1 VQTLRQSS
9 AILDLRFNRTAT
21 EANIMAVVSSTG
33 SLAIFELDSEDS
45 VSPLRHIATSRCDD
59 IGEDVLFLQCQWHPC
74 KFDILAVTTSTGL
87 ARLLRLNEKW
97 EIVEFTDLDIGNS
110 LEAWCIE
117 FSPPAPEAYSQAHP
131 ITIYCG
137 GDDSMLR
144 FISCTIG
151 NGNLDQS
158 SSEQGLPPAT
168 VNRLH
173 GAGVTAILPLPLF
186 CEDGGRVVLTGSYDD
201 HIRLLSIHDLHQT
214 HGLKRVRVLVEM
226 NLEGGVWRL
235 ELVSEPDAVDTRLR
249 IRILASCMYA
259 GARLIEFR
267 RDAEDKPWSCD
278 ILGRF
283 EEHKSMNYACA
294 YMPGAPRHCISTSFY
309 DRLLCLWDYTPISDG
324 GS

>member
-1 VQTLRQSS
+1 MQPS

-21 EANIMAVVSSTG
+21 KASIMAVVSSTG
-33 SLAIFELDSEDS
+33 SLAIFELDSKDS
-45 VSPLRHIATSRCDD
+45 ASPLRHIATSRCDD
-59 IGEDVLFLQCQWHPC
+59 TGEDVLFLQCQWHPY
-74 KFDILAVTTSTGL
+74 KSDVLAVTTSTGL
-87 ARLLRLNEKW
+87 ARLVILNDKW
-97 EIVEFTDLDIGNS
+97 EIAEFTDLDIGNS

-117 FSPPAPEAYSQAHP
+117 FSPPAPEAHSHSDP

-137 GDDSMLR
+137 GDDSVLR
-144 FISCTIG
+144 FISCKIG
-151 NGNLDQS
+151 RGNLDQL
-158 SSEQGLPPAT
+158 SSEQELPPAT

-186 CEDGGRVVLTGSYDD
+186 GEDGGRMVLTGSYDD
-201 HIRLLSIHDLHQT
+201 HVRLLSIHDLHQT
-214 HGLKRVRVLVEM
+214 YGLKRVTLLAEM

-235 ELVSEPDAVDTRLR
+235 DLVSEPGAVDTHLR

-267 RDAEDKPWSCD
+267 RDSEDEAWSCD

-309 DRLLCLWDYTPISDG
+309 DKLLCLWDYTPTSDG
-324 GS
+324 RS